1 MGMLNFRDTLK
12 GFMVA
17 TGSWEILLM
26 ADVPT
31 KGLLLVRTTCCTLDL
46 NGFEVFKTLAELI
59 EVLRLSTVVL
69 NGS

>member
-1 MGMLNFRDTLK
+1 MLNFRDTLK

-59 EVLRLSTVVL
+59 
-69 NGS
+69 